1 MDPVF
6 NERFDNDAKKETTE
20 TKTNISSDWFVV
32 GGVVGILG
40 WIWLILLALIW
51 FFAGIAAFFASI
63 VCMFYNS
70 SIADKVVGL
79 LLALFFGPLY
89 WGFYIYKASYCT
101 KQQTV
106 NYYYE

>member
-1 MDPVF
+1 MDPAF
-6 NERFDNDAKKETTE
+6 NERFANEDTTR
-20 TKTNISSDWFVV
+20 NAVV
-32 GGVVGILG
+32 TTVATVSIFGIFA
-40 WIWLILLALIW
+40 WIWFSVLALIW
-51 FFAGIAAFFASI
+51 FFAGIAAFFASL

-70 SIADKVVGL
+70 SIADKVVGF

-101 KQQTV
+101 KYNTA

>member
-1 MDPVF
+1 MDPAF
-6 NERFDNDAKKETTE
+6 NERFANEDTTR
-20 TKTNISSDWFVV
+20 NVV
-32 GGVVGILG
+32 VNTVATVSIFSIFA
-40 WIWLILLALIW
+40 WIWLSVLALIW
-51 FFAGIAAFFASI
+51 FFAGIAAFFASL

-70 SIADKVVGL
+70 SIADKVVGF

-101 KQQTV
+101 KYNTA